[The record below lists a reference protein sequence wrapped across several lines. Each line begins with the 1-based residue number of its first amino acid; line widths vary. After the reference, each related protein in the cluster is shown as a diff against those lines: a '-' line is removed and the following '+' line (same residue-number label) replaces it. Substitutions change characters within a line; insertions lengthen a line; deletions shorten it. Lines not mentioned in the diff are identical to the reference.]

1 MTDLAPPPSIVGIC
15 AAHHAINPVFR
26 NSPFY
31 GHPSADAV
39 LPCPLRVKV
48 ETQNPIRAAEGR
60 GADWF
65 LSGQPARTEPLV
77 TASPGNFGQG
87 LAYVARHKKRPL
99 IVFAPTSVNPAKL
112 EAMRQLGADVRLE
125 GADLHSA
132 KEAGRAYA
140 ETIGA
145 QFLDDGAH
153 PRVVE
158 GFGTIAREMTAS
170 DEEFDTVLLPLGA
183 GALAM
188 GIGLWMRSERPKV
201 RVIGLV
207 PETSPAMLLSWQA
220 GKIVTAPPAEVPTI
234 ADGLAQRAPSAYAL
248 EYLRQ
253 TIDDVWSVRDGAILA
268 GMRFCHQHYGLIVEP
283 AGAIGVGAVL
293 ERPEAFAGQKVA
305 TVLCGGNMTPD
316 QIRTYLG

>member
-39 LPCPLRVKV
+39 LPCKLRVKV

-65 LSGQPARTEPLV
+65 FSGQPTRNDPLV
-77 TASPGNFGQG
+77 TASQGNFGQG
-87 LAYVARHKKRPL
+87 LAYAARDKGRKL
-99 IVFAPTSVNPAKL
+99 IVFAPTGANPSKL
-112 EAMRQLGADVRLE
+112 DAMQRLGADVRLE
-125 GADLHSA
+125 GADFHSA
-132 KEAGRAYA
+132 KAAAATYA
-140 ETIGA
+140 DSIGA

-158 GFGTIAREMTAS
+158 GCGTIGREMTS
-170 DEEFDTVLLPLGA
+170 SSLTFDTVLVPLGA
-183 GALAM
+183 GALAI
-188 GIGLWMRSERPKV
+188 GVGLWIKAERPSV

-220 GKIVTAPPAEVPTI
+220 GTVVTAPEAEVSTI

-248 EYLRQ
+248 EYLKQ
-253 TIDDVWSVRDGAILA
+253 TIDDVWSVRDGSILA
-268 GMRFCHQHYGLIVEP
+268 GMRFCHHHYGLIVEP

-293 ERPEAFAGQKVA
+293 ERGEAFTGQTVA
-305 TVLCGGNMTPD
+305 TILCGGNMTPD